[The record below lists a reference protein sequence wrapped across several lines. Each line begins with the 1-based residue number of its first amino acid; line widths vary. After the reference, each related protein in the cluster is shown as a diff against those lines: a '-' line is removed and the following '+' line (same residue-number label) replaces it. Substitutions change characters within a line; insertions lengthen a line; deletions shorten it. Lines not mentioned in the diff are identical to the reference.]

1 MMEEPPMTAFNPYCG
16 SPPLPGQVA
25 WNSDPV
31 LAACLAAILAIA
43 WRFLLPARQSRSDA
57 ACLLAG
63 WALLALAL
71 MSPLCNLSVAL
82 FSARAAQHLAIALIA
97 APLIALSGAPSRLF
111 QLFAASRAKSA
122 AGGLLNPAVVI
133 FAAVYWFWHFAYPY
147 DLALQ
152 NNAVYWTMQATIII
166 ASIALWSAILGKGDL
181 RFVAG
186 SVFTG
191 LQMAML
197 GALLTLSGAPW
208 FRAHSTTT
216 APWGMTPLEDQQMGG
231 ALMWTVGGI
240 LLAGFLLY
248 GFARCFA
255 ALASQANPPE
265 SWVASER

>member
-1 MMEEPPMTAFNPYCG
+1 MTEMIEEAATMAFIPYCG

-25 WNSDPV
+25 WNLDPV
-31 LAACLAAILAIA
+31 LGACLAAGLALA
-43 WRFLLPARQSRSDA
+43 WRFLLPARRSRLGA
-57 ACLLAG
+57 AYLLAG
-63 WALLALAL
+63 WALLGLAL
-71 MSPLCNLSVAL
+71 ISPLCNLSVAL

-97 APLIALSGAPSRLF
+97 APLIALSGAPSRL
-111 QLFAASRAKSA
+111 LERISAKSA
-122 AGGLLNPAVVI
+122 AVGLLNPAVLI
-133 FAAVYWFWHFAYPY
+133 FAAVWWFWHFAYPY
-147 DLALQ
+147 DLALK
-152 NNAVYWTMQATIII
+152 NNTVYWTMQATVIM

-216 APWGMTPLEDQQMGG
+216 APWGLTSLEDQQFGG
-231 ALMWTVGGI
+231 ALMWTVGGL

-248 GFARCFA
+248 GFALCFA
-255 ALASQANPPE
+255 ALASQSNPPE
-265 SWVASER
+265 TCVASER